1 MQVVDSKNFIE
12 KFNRDSK
19 VFNKIFTFQE
29 FHFKC
34 IQNFRPVNGKENFE
48 KMKNKIIQLLDNE
61 ISAFLNNNSEF
72 IFKRLLFVVYD
83 IINENFILKNKNE
96 KEINFDFDEFIRNIL
111 YSLCNLVLKVTHFS
125 LNFNIY

>member
-1 MQVVDSKNFIE
+1 
-12 KFNRDSK
+12 
-19 VFNKIFTFQE
+19 
-29 FHFKC
+29 
-34 IQNFRPVNGKENFE
+34 
-48 KMKNKIIQLLDNE
+48 MKNKIIQLLDNE

-83 IINENFILKNKNE
+83 IINENFILKNKKE
-96 KEINFDFDEFIRNIL
+96 KEFNFDFDEFIRNIL